1 MILVLVEAVRNTNI
15 VMVNKNMDM
24 YEIKTVTSEVNA
36 KFQDIRGKSNIP
48 ELELELNNMK
58 KQTEKE
64 DFWDNPQKASLFLK
78 QYKEKEEFLKSLET
92 LDADFEELNFLI
104 KEMPDEVQEIIKN
117 LESIQKRLSELE
129 IEVLLNGKYDS
140 LPALLE
146 IHPGAGG
153 VESHDFAEM
162 LLNMYERYFTKNNI
176 KYKIIEYNK
185 GEVAG
190 IKSVTLEVD
199 GKNSYGLLKG
209 ESGVHRLV
217 RISPFDSGNRR
228 HTSFASVKVT
238 PVIEGPEF
246 QILDSDL
253 KIDTFRSSGAGGQSV
268 NTTDSAVRITHLP
281 TKLVVTYQNERSQI
295 QNKEAALNILKSK
308 LLVLEDEKLRRETS
322 DAIGELQDNSFGSQ
336 KRSYILQPYRL
347 VKDHVS
353 NYETSQVDKVLQGDI
368 EKLLY
373 KNLIM

>member
-36 KFQDIRGKSNIP
+36 KFQDIKRKSNVP
-48 ELELELNNMK
+48 ELNLELNNMK

-78 QYKEKEEFLKSLET
+78 QYKQKEEFLKSLET
-92 LDADFEELNFLI
+92 LDASFEELYFLI
-104 KEMPDEVQEIIKN
+104 KEMPDEIQEITKN
-117 LESIQKRLSELE
+117 LESIQKNLSELE
-129 IEVLLNGKYDS
+129 IEVLLNGKYDG

-162 LLNMYERYFTKNNI
+162 LLNMYERYFMKNNI